1 MDRGIS
7 QLENLWF
14 LVTWNCGFKSILNTL
29 GLNKAWQVKKL
40 SHINEIFNT
49 KGKAG
54 LQTKPESQKRVD
66 NEILESPIE
75 ALGEYITWLIYFTDG
90 DMEAAEREVARPG
103 TPGNWVMEHTLSS
116 LPHGFSYLLSTQ
128 PPTFQDILI
137 FSLIFLF
144 QMLGDRQVT
153 GPVADSQTLPTIS
166 LCR

>member
-90 DMEAAEREVARPG
+90 DMEAAEREVSS
-103 TPGNWVMEHTLSS
+103 TGNTRKLGNGAHTKFSASWFLLLAIYSASNLSGHS
-116 LPHGFSYLLSTQ
+116 DLLFDISFPNAGWQASHWPCSRLPDTSNN
-128 PPTFQDILI
+128 
-137 FSLIFLF
+137 FSL
-144 QMLGDRQVT
+144 
-153 GPVADSQTLPTIS
+153 
-166 LCR
+166 